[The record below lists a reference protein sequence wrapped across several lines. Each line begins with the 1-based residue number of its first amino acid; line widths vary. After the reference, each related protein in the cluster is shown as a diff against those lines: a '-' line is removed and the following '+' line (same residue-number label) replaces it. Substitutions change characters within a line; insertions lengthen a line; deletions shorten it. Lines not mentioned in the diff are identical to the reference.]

1 MLPLMRITAGKQS
14 FESEQEH
21 QGAKLPPTL
30 SDRQVFS
37 WSRLILFFVVPSV
50 TDVIQAKKEVVQRIV
65 AEQYI
70 SFAII
75 ADR

>member
-1 MLPLMRITAGKQS
+1 MLRITAGKQLS
-14 FESEQEH
+14 ESEQEH
-21 QGAKLPPTL
+21 QGAKLPPTM
-30 SDRQVFS
+30 SARQIFS
-37 WSRLILFFVVPSV
+37 WPRLILFFVVPSV
-50 TDVIQAKKEVVQRIV
+50 TDVIQAKEEVVQRIV